1 MPAVPKDSRA
11 AIYILLISAIVL
23 ATAAFILF
31 GFFLWHGPFP
41 AIHLDLT
48 TPQALAFDALLAV
61 TFFVQH
67 SGMVRRSFR
76 ARLTRWIVP
85 DAQPAVYAIASAIAL
100 LLQPLLWQPTAVSL
114 ITLHGPLRWLIRG
127 VSLAGAACLVW
138 AIASLPHF
146 DAVGVEPLLARLR
159 SKPAPQSPLT
169 IRGAYRWVRHPIY
182 SSLVLMFWAWPGVTA
197 DRLLF
202 NVLWTAWV
210 VMATRLEERDLV
222 ADFGQPYRDY
232 QRRVP
237 MLLPHS
243 LRARGRGRELQK
255 PKPASS
261 TSHRP
266 T

>member
-1 MPAVPKDSRA
+1 MQREWESTAWRARIGPMPAMLINSKA
-11 AIYILLISAIVL
+11 AIYALLVSAIVL

-41 AIHLDLT
+41 AIRLVLT
-48 TPQALAFDALLAV
+48 TPQALAFDTLLAL
-61 TFFVQH
+61 TFFAQH

-76 ARLTRWIVP
+76 TGLTRWIAA
-85 DAQPAVYAIASAIAL
+85 DTQPAVYAIVSAIAL
-100 LLQPLLWQPTAVSL
+100 LSQPLLWQPTGMSL
-114 ITLHGPLRWLIRG
+114 VTLHGPLRWLIRA
-127 VSLAGAACLVW
+127 VFLAGAAWMVW

-146 DAVGVEPLLARLR
+146 DAFGVEPLLARLR
-159 SKPAPQSPLT
+159 ARPAPQAPLT

-182 SSLVLMFWAWPGVTA
+182 SSLILMFWAWPDVTA

-202 NVLWTAWV
+202 NLLWSAWMV
-210 VMATRLEERDLV
+210 AATHLEERDLV

-243 LRARGRGRELQK
+243 LRPPG
-255 PKPASS
+255 
-261 TSHRP
+261 
-266 T
+266 